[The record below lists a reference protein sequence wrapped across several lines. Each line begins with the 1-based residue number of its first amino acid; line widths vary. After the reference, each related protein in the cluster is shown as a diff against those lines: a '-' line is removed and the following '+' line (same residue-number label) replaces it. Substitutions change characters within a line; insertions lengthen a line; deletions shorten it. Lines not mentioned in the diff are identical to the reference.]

1 MTESQ
6 RAALRRLRGDRSLQ
20 TFADHLRVNG
30 LQAKLSRQRL
40 SQVEQGDAELP
51 PALWHA
57 IADALIHGGHNPA
70 EVAAIR
76 PALPAID
83 PPPETTPALRV
94 RQWTRVVS
102 RLAGNRWWQ
111 RPNSLMER
119 VVGMDRAHSYRN
131 LAQQHGIDMEWQRT
145 ETSRRLALTGPFTTL
160 SGDAVRI
167 DRNSTLNVV
176 VTQVEL
182 FVLRAVLH
190 NTGTVAWQ
198 DRLLYRIGP
207 PVTSSLPF
215 TPPLLPVP
223 DTPPNSSCEIAIPG
237 RAQWFPNLAII
248 SYVMVYPNCAP
259 CVPGRL
265 RCTVDTRVS
274 GQYDHTLPMP
284 PESSAD

>member
-1 MTESQ
+1 MTEPQ
-6 RAALRRLRGDRSLQ
+6 RAALRRLRGARSLQ

-30 LQAKLSRQRL
+30 LPAKLSRQRL
-40 SQVEQGDAELP
+40 SQVEQGDAGLP

-57 IADALIHGGHNPA
+57 IADVLIRSGQDPA
-70 EVAAIR
+70 EVAALR
-76 PALPAID
+76 PAQPAID

-94 RQWTRVVS
+94 RQWTRVVN

-119 VVGMDRAHSYRN
+119 VAGMDRAHSYRN

-145 ETSRRLALTGPFTTL
+145 ETSRRLALTGPFTTEI
-160 SGDAVRI
+160 GDDVCLAG
-167 DRNSTLNVV
+167 NSTLSVV
-176 VTQVEL
+176 VVQVEL

-198 DRLLYRIGP
+198 NRLLYRIGP

-223 DTPPNSSCEIAIPG
+223 DTPPGNSCEIAIPG

-248 SYVMVYPNCAP
+248 SYVMVHPDCTP
-259 CVPGRL
+259 CLPGRL
-265 RCTVDTRVS
+265 PCTVDTRVP